1 MTLFLRHSMR
11 RCAIGALLLGA
22 TAVGCHDGAD
32 RDEGAASA
40 AAVVNAGTLVVTA
53 QAFTEFVS
61 AIGTVAPR
69 AGHMATLSAPAP
81 ARVASVLVTAGQPV
95 SRGQVLVVLD
105 RSTFEAALG
114 SAQAAVAA
122 ASRNYERSE
131 RLADEGI
138 VPRKDAEAAAA
149 ELARARADLASA
161 QRDASLATLRAP
173 ISGVVTRM
181 NATIGAAA
189 DPSQPL
195 VEIADPSALD
205 ILLTVTPSD
214 AARVRAGAN
223 VNLSAGQSASG
234 EPLGVGTVVDVGG
247 TVDSATRGVTV
258 RVQAPTTRR
267 PLRIGETIYGQ
278 IAVSTKANAIVVPV
292 EALVPEGNAV
302 HVYVV
307 DRNDVAH
314 VREVTVG
321 GRTDRSAEI
330 TAGLQPGER
339 IVTYGAYG
347 MLDSARVAPLQPG
360 ASPDTARP

>member
-1 MTLFLRHSMR
+1 MRSFARHNATR
-11 RCAIGALLLGA
+11 RVLAAVLLGA
-22 TAVGCHDGAD
+22 ILAGCRGGG
-32 RDEGAASA
+32 DEGDAAA
-40 AAVVNAGTLVVTA
+40 AAVVSAKTVVVAA
-53 QAFTEFVS
+53 QPFTEYVS
-61 AIGTVAPR
+61 ALGTVAPR
-69 AGHMATLSAPAP
+69 AGHVATLSAPAP
-81 ARVASVLVTAGQPV
+81 ARVASVIVTSGQPV
-95 SRGQVLVVLD
+95 SRGQTLVVLD
-105 RSTFEAALG
+105 RATFEAALG

-131 RLADEGI
+131 RLANEGI

-149 ELARARADLASA
+149 DLARARADLSTA
-161 QRDASLATLRAP
+161 QRDASLATLRSP
-173 ISGVVTRM
+173 IGGVVTRM

-214 AARVRAGAN
+214 AARVRPGAK
-223 VNLSAGQSASG
+223 VNLSAGENASG

-267 PLRIGETIYGQ
+267 PLRIGETIVGR
-278 IAVSTKANAIVVPV
+278 IAVATKANAIVVPL
-292 EALVPEGNAV
+292 EALVPDGTTV
-302 HVYVV
+302 RVYVV

-314 VREVTVG
+314 AREVTVG
-321 GRTDRSAEI
+321 GRTDRTAEI

-347 MLDSARVAPLQPG
+347 MQDSARVAPLRSG
-360 ASPDTARP
+360 SAPDSARP

>member
-1 MTLFLRHSMR
+1 MPFVNQPAVR
-11 RCAIGALLLGA
+11 RVVAALL
-22 TAVGCHDGAD
+22 
-32 RDEGAASA
+32 SA
-40 AAVVNAGTLVVTA
+40 AAAAGCRGEGGAEGDAAPAAVVSARTLVVAPQT
-53 QAFTEFVS
+53 FTEYVS
-61 AIGTVAPR
+61 AIGTIAPR
-69 AGHMATLSAPAP
+69 AGHVATLSAPAP
-81 ARVASVLVTAGQPV
+81 ARIASVLVTTGQPV
-95 SRGQVLVVLD
+95 SRGQTLVVLD
-105 RSTFEAALG
+105 RSTFEAALS

-122 ASRNYERSE
+122 ASRNYERSQ

-149 ELARARADLASA
+149 DLARARSDLATA
-161 QRDASLATLRAP
+161 QRDASLATLRTP
-173 ISGVVTRM
+173 IGGVVTRM

-195 VEIADPSALD
+195 VQIADPSALD
-205 ILLTVTPSD
+205 ILLTVTPTD
-214 AARVRAGAN
+214 AGRVRPGAK

-234 EPLGVGTVVDVGG
+234 EPLGVGAVADVGG

-278 IAVSTKANAIVVPV
+278 IAVSTKANAIVVPL
-292 EALVPEGNAV
+292 EALVPEGQAV

-307 DRNDVAH
+307 DRNDIAH
-314 VREVTVG
+314 AREVTVG
-321 GRTDRSAEI
+321 GRTDKAAEI

-347 MLDSARVAPLQPG
+347 MQDSARVAPLQAG
-360 ASPDTARP
+360 AAADSARP

>member
-1 MTLFLRHSMR
+1 MTPFLHYPIVR
-11 RCAIGALLLGA
+11 RVLATLL
-22 TAVGCHDGAD
+22 V
-32 RDEGAASA
+32 GAAAAGCRGGGDESDA
-40 AAVVNAGTLVVTA
+40 EPAAVVSARTLVVTP
-53 QAFTEFVS
+53 QPFTEYVS

-69 AGHMATLSAPAP
+69 AGHVATLSAPAP
-81 ARVASVLVTAGQPV
+81 ARIASVLVTSGQPV
-95 SRGQVLVVLD
+95 SRGQTLVVLD
-105 RSTFEAALG
+105 RSTFEAALS
-114 SAQAAVAA
+114 SAQAAAEA

-131 RLADEGI
+131 RLANEGI

-149 ELARARADLASA
+149 DVAHARADLATA

-173 ISGVVTRM
+173 IGGVVTRM

-214 AARVRAGAN
+214 AGRVRPGAK
-223 VNLSAGQSASG
+223 VNLSAGQGASG
-234 EPLGVGTVVDVGG
+234 EPLGIGSVADVGG

-292 EALVPEGNAV
+292 EALVAEGQAV

-307 DRNDVAH
+307 DRNDIAH
-314 VREVTVG
+314 AREVTVS
-321 GRTDRSAEI
+321 GRTDKAAAI

-339 IVTYGAYG
+339 VVTYGAYG
-347 MLDSARVAPLQPG
+347 MQDSARVAPLQAG
-360 ASPDTARP
+360 ATPDSARP

>member
-1 MTLFLRHSMR
+1 MTRFP
-11 RCAIGALLLGA
+11 RCLEVGRAVAALLLGA
-22 TAVGCHDGAD
+22 AVAGCHGDAGD
-32 RDEGAASA
+32 DASEATA
-40 AAVVNAGTLVVTA
+40 AAVVGAKTLIVTT
-53 QAFTEFVS
+53 QPFTEYVS

-69 AGHMATLSAPAP
+69 AGHVATLSAPAP
-81 ARVASVLVTAGQPV
+81 ARIASVLVTSGQTV
-95 SRGQVLVVLD
+95 SRGQTLVVLD
-105 RSTFEAALG
+105 RSTFEAALN

-122 ASRNYERSE
+122 ASRSYERSE
-131 RLADEGI
+131 RLANEGI

-149 ELARARADLASA
+149 DLARARADLATA

-173 ISGVVTRM
+173 IGGVVTRM
-181 NATIGAAA
+181 SATIGAAA

-214 AARVRAGAN
+214 AGRVRPGAK
-223 VNLSAGQSASG
+223 VRLSAGQNASG
-234 EPLGVGTVVDVGG
+234 EPLGIGTVADVGG

-267 PLRIGETIYGQ
+267 PLRIGETIFGQ
-278 IAVSTKANAIVVPV
+278 IAVSTRANSVVVPI
-292 EALVPEGNAV
+292 EALVPEGQAV
-302 HVYVV
+302 HVFVV

-314 VREVTVG
+314 AREVTVG
-321 GRTDRSAEI
+321 GRSGDVAEI

-347 MLDSARVAPLQPG
+347 MQDSARVAPLPAG
-360 ASPDTARP
+360 AAPDSARP